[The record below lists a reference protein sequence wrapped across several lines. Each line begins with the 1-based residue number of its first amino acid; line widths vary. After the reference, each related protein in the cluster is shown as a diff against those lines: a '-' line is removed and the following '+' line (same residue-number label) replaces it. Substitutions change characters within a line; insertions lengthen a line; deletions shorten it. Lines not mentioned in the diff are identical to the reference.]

1 MSAPSDRLAARR
13 EASVLPEQER
23 PGATVATEPEREW
36 PLLWSRVMQEA
47 RDRALLLARRA
58 FPWRYY

>member
-1 MSAPSDRLAARR
+1 MSALSDQLTEQR
-13 EASVLPEQER
+13 EVNAVPEQESPR
-23 PGATVATEPEREW
+23 ETAAAEPGRQQ

-47 RDRALLLARRA
+47 RGRALLLARRA